1 MRNIIF
7 YEFLNFQPVGTG
19 AILALETAKITY
31 IAGAT
36 ENKQLVQEGLFSF

>member
-7 YEFLNFQPVGTG
+7 YEFLNFRPAGTG
-19 AILALETAKITY
+19 AIAFETTKLAY

-36 ENKQLVQEGLFSF
+36 ENKQLAQEAQFSF

>member
-7 YEFLNFQPVGTG
+7 LRIFEFRPAGTG
-19 AILALETAKITY
+19 AIAFETAKLAY

-36 ENKQLVQEGLFSF
+36 ENKQLALEAQFSF

>member
-7 YEFLNFQPVGTG
+7 YEFLNFRLAGTG
-19 AILALETAKITY
+19 ALAFETAKVAY

-36 ENKQLVQEGLFSF
+36 ENKQLVQEARFSF